1 MLNFMT
7 VLQQLCAKVKIEKVT
22 SVCCSTLTYIKTQSC
37 FSEEKYIL
45 MLFFNDLRVIS
56 TSQTEIVTTSFFLL
70 RVSSDNSRLHQG
82 VFTRRKIVLIIYT

>member
-37 FSEEKYIL
+37 FSEEKYI
-45 MLFFNDLRVIS
+45 FNAF
-56 TSQTEIVTTSFFLL
+56 FFLM
-70 RVSSDNSRLHQG
+70 
-82 VFTRRKIVLIIYT
+82 IYE

>member
-37 FSEEKYIL
+37 FSEEKYI
-45 MLFFNDLRVIS
+45 FNA
-56 TSQTEIVTTSFFLL
+56 FFLMIYEW
-70 RVSSDNSRLHQG
+70 SALH
-82 VFTRRKIVLIIYT
+82 KLK

>member
-37 FSEEKYIL
+37 FSEEKYIFNA
-45 MLFFNDLRVIS
+45 FFKWFTSDQHFTNWNSNNFFIS
-56 TSQTEIVTTSFFLL
+56 PTSFFW
-70 RVSSDNSRLHQG
+70 Q
-82 VFTRRKIVLIIYT
+82 